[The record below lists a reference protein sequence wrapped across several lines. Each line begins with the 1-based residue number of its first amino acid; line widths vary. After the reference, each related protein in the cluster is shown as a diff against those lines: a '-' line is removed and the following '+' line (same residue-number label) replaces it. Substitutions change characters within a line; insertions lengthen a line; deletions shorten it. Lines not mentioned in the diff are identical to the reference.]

1 MTLITVFSRI
11 KNSQVK
17 IITDLLKYQ
26 FNLIE
31 IIVKQKLL
39 TLQNCLILINCRQE
53 VVLLINHTK
62 I

>member
-26 FNLIE
+26 FTLIE

-39 TLQNCLILINCRQE
+39 TL
-53 VVLLINHTK
+53 
-62 I
+62 

>member
-17 IITDLLKYQ
+17 IITDLVKYQ
-26 FNLIE
+26 FTLIE

-39 TLQNCLILINCRQE
+39 TSNL
-53 VVLLINHTK
+53 
-62 I
+62 